1 MKNRL
6 LIKITSTLKGRL
18 ALLYLVSSGAIFLLF
33 SIALSLLFWMTLERQ
48 IDHHVLIGVNEA
60 RSIVQDYRG
69 SERDNLIKNL
79 VSGQGMTVVVLSPD
93 GAAELETNSPD
104 VALSTEHQL
113 QKILAS
119 TKLNEEKP
127 VYFTEGNIRFA
138 AMPVQVSSGKG
149 IVAVGYSTQILHA
162 TFYRVLGIIFGVIIF
177 IVLPITYLGYK
188 FIKRQLSPLES
199 IAQQAKEVTG
209 TTSLSRRI
217 RISSPTKELKIIQ
230 DALNAMLGKLE
241 QIFKNER
248 EFFADAAHTLK
259 TPLAVIRS
267 QVENIRTRDPAHLE
281 ILRVIDTANETIQD
295 LLFLSQIGSSHLKL
309 EHASLSK
316 IMTDLSELATA
327 LGESKKITV
336 LSNIQEDISLMADKK
351 LLKRALSNIVYN
363 AISYNKTKGKII
375 LSLTK
380 QSGRIAI
387 RIEDTG
393 IGIGRS
399 DQSHVLTRFFRGSNI
414 KSPGSGLGL
423 AISHSAILSLGG
435 KLTIKSSLN
444 KGTTVLITFS

>member
-6 LIKITSTLKGRL
+6 LIRIISTLKGRL
-18 ALLYLVSSGAIFLLF
+18 ALWYLVSSGAIFLLF
-33 SIALSLLFWMTLERQ
+33 SIALSLLFLMTLERQ

-79 VSGQGMTVVVLSPD
+79 VNGQGMTVVVLSPD

-113 QKILAS
+113 QKILAT

-127 VYFTEGNIRFA
+127 VHFTEGNIRFA

-162 TFYRVLGIIFGVIIF
+162 TFYKALGIFFVF
-177 IVLPITYLGYK
+177 LITYFVFK
-188 FIKRQLSPLES
+188 FIKRQLSPLEI

-248 EFFADAAHTLK
+248 EFFADATHTLK

-281 ILRVIDTANETIQD
+281 ILRVIDTANETIQC
-295 LLFLSQIGSSHLKL
+295 LLL
-309 EHASLSK
+309 
-316 IMTDLSELATA
+316 
-327 LGESKKITV
+327 
-336 LSNIQEDISLMADKK
+336 
-351 LLKRALSNIVYN
+351 
-363 AISYNKTKGKII
+363 
-375 LSLTK
+375 
-380 QSGRIAI
+380 
-387 RIEDTG
+387 
-393 IGIGRS
+393 
-399 DQSHVLTRFFRGSNI
+399 
-414 KSPGSGLGL
+414 
-423 AISHSAILSLGG
+423 
-435 KLTIKSSLN
+435 
-444 KGTTVLITFS
+444 